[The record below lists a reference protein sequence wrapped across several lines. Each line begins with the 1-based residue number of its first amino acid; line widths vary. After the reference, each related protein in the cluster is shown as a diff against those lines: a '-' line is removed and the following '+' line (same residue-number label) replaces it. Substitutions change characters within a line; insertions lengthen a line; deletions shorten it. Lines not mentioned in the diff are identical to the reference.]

1 MVRDDEQPRAA
12 HAELGGEGLTRPI
25 ERDMIGV
32 DATGVL
38 YEFGAEG
45 TATNRVRGTRAATG
59 AQGQRDASLCPEEE
73 RYADVGPEF
82 APVAPVFGRDLER
95 GVARTAARFD
105 GQGQAPQRR
114 GAAGGSIVERPAV
127 VLDLFDGQDVGCFKI
142 SYNDGSQAFEFLCPA
157 CW

>member
-12 HAELGGEGLTRPI
+12 HAELGGEGLARPI

-59 AQGQRDASLCPEEE
+59 AQGQRDASICPE
-73 RYADVGPEF
+73 RNATRMLAPNSPPSLPSSGGISKGSSADRRSLRWPGPS
-82 APVAPVFGRDLER
+82 APASRSRWWFRR
-95 GVARTAARFD
+95 RAARC
-105 GQGQAPQRR
+105 R
-114 GAAGGSIVERPAV
+114 
-127 VLDLFDGQDVGCFKI
+127 LDLFDGQHVGCFKI